1 MALLKYHKVTN
12 DNLKE
17 YIFHK
22 EATPKNIIELLYTII
37 DNPISMYYEN
47 LSCLA
52 TTYEEKSSF
61 TYNVSGIGFQQ
72 YARNEYCGRKCESR
86 K

>member
-1 MALLKYHKVTN
+1 MITLKN
-12 DNLKE
+12 
-17 YIFHK
+17 IFSTRRQHL
-22 EATPKNIIELLYTII
+22 KNIIKLLYTII

-61 TYNVSGIGFQQ
+61 DLLDNIK
-72 YARNEYCGRKCESR
+72 EYSPEIRLR
-86 K
+86 LII